1 MEVEGLQHSSLC
13 SDESC
18 LRTFPIYSQRAFPY
32 IDYSGGQVLYWFCCL
47 DKSWTACQNFLK
59 GKDSSHIFFDIY
71 KTCKIQKVLNYNL
84 LQKSQWEDKQIEKKN
99 TEKVE
104 KCVCLCLYVRFP
116 FCGLMVFFCIVL
128 VFSYFL
134 FLWIYFFFVINEFS
148 KYFNPVL
155 YLLTLYL

>member
-32 IDYSGGQVLYWFCCL
+32 IVYSWGQVLYWFCCL
-47 DKSWTACQNFLK
+47 DKSWTTCQNFLK

-104 KCVCLCLYVRFP
+104 KCVCLCLYVRFHFSEELFSWSIRTKQKP
-116 FCGLMVFFCIVL
+116 ICKSLGMQVKNSALATKTEWIINVL
-128 VFSYFL
+128 
-134 FLWIYFFFVINEFS
+134 
-148 KYFNPVL
+148 
-155 YLLTLYL
+155 